1 MSRPDTYIIKL
12 DRLKTE
18 IDLQIM
24 HCKITLN
31 KLTEIK
37 LDTNYEGDAVSLE
50 KSNVDSLITLISDS
64 LQTLE
69 GVRWE

>member
-12 DRLKTE
+12 SRLKTE
-18 IDLQIM
+18 IDLLIM
-24 HCKITLN
+24 HCKVTLN

-37 LDTNYEGDAVSLE
+37 LDTNYEADAVSLE
-50 KSNVDSLITLISDS
+50 KSNVDSLITLISDG